1 MQTDHEKFQL
11 ETSVEELVHDT
22 SMGRPHVVILG
33 AGASLQAFPTGDM
46 NGNKLPLM
54 CNFVETIGLD
64 SEFRKC
70 GLDYEGKNF
79 EDIYSDLCQNS
90 KYEELVEV
98 IKTKVWDYFSK
109 LELPPNPTMYDHL
122 VLSLRDKDLIATF
135 NWDPFL
141 YYACWRNHEIAE
153 LPRVVYLHGNVAIG
167 YCLKDMEAG
176 LNNTKC
182 SKCGGEYVPS
192 QLLFPIKQ
200 KEYNRDPFI
209 KSEWGTLRLFLKHA
223 YMLTI
228 FGYSAPYADV
238 EAIKLMKDAWGSPW
252 SRNLEQT
259 EIIDVKPE
267 QALRGV
273 WKDFIHTHHYDVTSD
288 FYKSSIGLFPRRT
301 CEAEWNYTMPKK
313 LAFYPHNPIPKN
325 LGFKELW
332 EWYSPLIEAESK
344 DAYT

>member
-11 ETSVEELVHDT
+11 GTSVEELVHDT
-22 SMGRPHVVILG
+22 SMRRPHVVILG
-33 AGASLQAFPTGDM
+33 AGASLQAFPTGEM
-46 NGNKLPLM
+46 KGNKLPLM
-54 CNFVETIGLD
+54 CNFVETVGLNL
-64 SEFRKC
+64 EFRKY

-79 EDIYSDLCQNS
+79 EDIYSDLYQNS

-98 IKTKVWDYFSK
+98 IKTKVWSYFSK

-167 YCLKDMEAG
+167 YCLTDMEAG
-176 LNNTKC
+176 LTNTKC
-182 SKCGGEYVPS
+182 TKCGRKYVPS

-200 KEYNRDPFI
+200 KDYNRDPFI

-223 YMLTI
+223 YMVTI
-228 FGYSAPYADV
+228 FGYSAPYVDV
-238 EAIKLMKDAWGSPW
+238 EAIKLMKDAWGSPC

-259 EIIDVKPE
+259 EIIDVKPK
-267 QALRGV
+267 QALRDV
-273 WKDFIHTHHYDVTSD
+273 WKDFIHTHHYHVTND

-301 CEAEWNYTMPKK
+301 CEAEWNYTMPER

-332 EWYSPLIEAESK
+332 EWYGSLIEAENK
-344 DAYT
+344 EVHT